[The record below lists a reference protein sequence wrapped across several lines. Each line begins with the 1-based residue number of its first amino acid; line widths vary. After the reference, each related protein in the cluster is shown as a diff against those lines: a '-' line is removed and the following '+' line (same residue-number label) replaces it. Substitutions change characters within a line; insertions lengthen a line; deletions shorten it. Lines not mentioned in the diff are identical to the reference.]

1 VVEQALRRP
10 VVLGGVIS
18 LFAAN
23 AALGAMLARSQGRG
37 IALAVVP
44 VILFALGSLI
54 ASNRSILIFAAIG
67 INLLAPL
74 PVTNALPLPGSI
86 QVYPSDILVFLAV
99 GSWATAW
106 LVGPKEARPSSLRTR
121 ILAWPLLLFAITMVA
136 AIIRGHERY
145 GEKLV
150 SLPLRFVIYAGIA
163 AAVTDLDAR
172 TAYKW
177 LVGIFYAGVLWQVP
191 LAIYGYA
198 TGTSVTSASPLSTGG
213 ERVLAGSTA
222 MFMAGA
228 LLLALLNLEFE
239 RRAGR
244 TALHLTMAALATFA
258 LVSTFQRTTF
268 AALGVVVPI
277 FLLAFWRIGLRAAVL
292 LPLVAPL
299 LVIVALLA
307 PKADPTLYPTLVHR
321 VTASPST
328 DASAQWR
335 LHAYAAVWQQVRE
348 APVQGQGFGKPTRF
362 VLNGFTYDVAQNPH
376 NQFLYLWAGGG
387 TLLFGSFVLLLA
399 VYLAECWRR
408 FRRGNRIERRLIFWS
423 VSLWFVFVINSLT
436 GIILTEASL
445 LLVFWI
451 LLVLPMIVRVDEG
464 QPALSA

>member
-1 VVEQALRRP
+1 
-10 VVLGGVIS
+10 
-18 LFAAN
+18 
-23 AALGAMLARSQGRG
+23 MLARSQSRG

-44 VILFALGSLI
+44 VILVALGSLI
-54 ASNRSILIFAAIG
+54 ASNRSILIFAAIA
-67 INLLAPL
+67 INLLVPL
-74 PVTNALPLPGSI
+74 PLTDALPLPGGI
-86 QVYPSDILVFLAV
+86 QVYPPDILVLLAV
-99 GSWATAW
+99 GSWVTAW
-106 LVGPKEARPSSLRTR
+106 LVSPKEARPSSLKTR
-121 ILAWPLLLFAITMVA
+121 ILAWPLLLFAIMMLA

-145 GEKLV
+145 GESLV
-150 SLPLRFVIYAGIA
+150 SVPLRFVVYAGIA

-177 LVGIFYAGVLWQVP
+177 LVAIFYAGTLYQVP

-198 TGTSVTSASPLSTGG
+198 TGTSVTSAGSLSTGG

-244 TALHLTMAALATFA
+244 TVLHLTMVALSTFA

-277 FLLAFWRIGLRAAVL
+277 FLLAFWRIGLRTAAF
-292 LPLVAPL
+292 LPLVAPFL
-299 LVIVALLA
+299 VVVALVI
-307 PKADPTLYPTLVHR
+307 PKADPTLYPTLVDR

-335 LHAYAAVWQQVRE
+335 LKAYGAVWQQVRQ
-348 APVQGQGFGKPTRF
+348 APVQGQGFGKPTQF
-362 VLNGFTYDVAQNPH
+362 VLHGVTYNVAQNHH

-387 TLLFGSFVLLLA
+387 TLLFGSFILLLA
-399 VYLAECWRR
+399 VYLAESWRR
-408 FRRGNRIERRLIFWS
+408 FRRGTRIERRLIFWA
-423 VSLWFVFVINSLT
+423 VSLWFVFIINSLT
-436 GIILTEASL
+436 GIVLTEASL

-451 LLVLPMIVRVDEG
+451 LLLLPMVVRVDESRA
-464 QPALSA
+464 PLSE